1 MISVMNLTVT
11 ESTFSGTNGTPP
23 MFGIDLEPNRVEDRL
38 EQIRIHNCTLNG
50 NVGGGIQFG
59 LHKLSE
65 WGVPALHETTIDI
78 SYCTIDG
85 SGPVTYK
92 SGHHTV
98 HRRRGIGPVSTYG
111 FLLAAGGY
119 AKNSAGL
126 KRLGARGAI
135 SISNCSVKYT
145 LLQGAL
151 VEDKPVE
158 GNLSITFADVVFNKS
173 CHYNSM
179 LQNQLSKYAPPILVK
194 RADGIDMGGQ
204 LRFRNCTVIDNHA
217 KNRSFFATGASE
229 SHSNRGELTDVHGT
243 FAVSSSYGCFVQ
255 LGSTSISNVSVVATQ
270 CNIEPS
276 ARTSMKADDSESR
289 LVKSSAPPT
298 IAPAVLSI
306 KTDDTMS
313 LLPQIKTP
321 PGIKCNDP
329 DVANAA
335 CFGFDP
341 MDSTVAV
348 RAALA
353 TNRSTIVIPK
363 MSGPWIVGPMGG
375 PAAMHLLHQKDMT
388 IVLEPGVEIQAK
400 RGDFHLKNQRLL
412 LIEDCSNITILAYG
426 STMSMWRQDYAN
438 LTMYSKSEW
447 RAGLAIYDSQHLKLL
462 GLNISRTGGDGMT
475 LTDVR
480 NVYVKDAQLLNN
492 YRQGPSLPKSLT
504 LSK

>member
-1 MISVMNLTVT
+1 MQLRASLWYGHAGDVMSPSPCPASAINRARPTRNSTTGRCPSKWFYQTHGPGGAGCVQGCPSVHATRN
-11 ESTFSGTNGTPP
+11 STTGRCFCGHPGTP
-23 MFGIDLEPNRVEDRL
+23 IDKCIEEMQCIAGECVQCSQPGT
-38 EQIRIHNCTLNG
+38 C
-50 NVGGGIQFG
+50 
-59 LHKLSE
+59 
-65 WGVPALHETTIDI
+65 
-78 SYCTIDG
+78 
-85 SGPVTYK
+85 SGPRGDWCPSIGQCLSTGGLASLLNNQSVAPTSAAGY
-92 SGHHTV
+92 SLV
-98 HRRRGIGPVSTYG
+98 HVQGDTKECNNSLACLTKLQK
-111 FLLAAGGY
+111 LLAPHVQIVGP
-119 AKNSAGL
+119 
-126 KRLGARGAI
+126 
-135 SISNCSVKYT
+135 SV
-145 LLQGAL
+145 LAAL
-151 VEDKPVE
+151 VRRHVLKTD
-158 GNLSITFADVVFNKS
+158 D
-173 CHYNSM
+173 
-179 LQNQLSKYAPPILVK
+179 
-194 RADGIDMGGQ
+194 
-204 LRFRNCTVIDNHA
+204 
-217 KNRSFFATGASE
+217 
-229 SHSNRGELTDVHGT
+229 ELIKTAAIAQH
-243 FAVSSSYGCFVQ
+243 
-255 LGSTSISNVSVVATQ
+255 
-270 CNIEPS
+270 EP
-276 ARTSMKADDSESR
+276 T
-289 LVKSSAPPT
+289 T
-298 IAPAVLSI
+298 I

-313 LLPQIKTP
+313 LPPQIKTP

-335 CFGFDP
+335 CFGFNP
-341 MDSTVAV
+341 TDSTVAV

-353 TNRSTIVIPK
+353 TNRSKIVIPK